1 MLKHF
6 NSTLTQGH
14 TITSEVRMTEE
25 WSPTWTVVTQ
35 VLKATSQGVTLFSTS
50 SALFHNKHTMTI
62 CNCWQNCKAH
72 SKWNHISERSYSFA
86 SYGDLSQTSSDKGM
100 PLTVEERVGQ
110 TLHMHYMPWARTK
123 FNTGNWLQV
132 LKLRDHG
139 RSSTCLLNEFIGSK
153 DNRATERAISFDH
166 IVIRCSKKRKGS
178 PCLFG
183 FSVTTWKME
192 DIEGESPSKTTGKL
206 LEKGLLCG
214 FDIIRHFCE

>member
-1 MLKHF
+1 
-6 NSTLTQGH
+6 
-14 TITSEVRMTEE
+14 
-25 WSPTWTVVTQ
+25 
-35 VLKATSQGVTLFSTS
+35 
-50 SALFHNKHTMTI
+50 
-62 CNCWQNCKAH
+62 
-72 SKWNHISERSYSFA
+72 
-86 SYGDLSQTSSDKGM
+86 M

-166 IVIRCSKKRKGS
+166 KVTRWSKKRKGS

-214 FDIIRHFCE
+214 FDIIRHFVNNVRNPSQNWGSTTVSFYGTRRTILPPISLQLLSGLCNIFGMLYLKDQHKVFCYSWQTSLDGLSLLFFPL